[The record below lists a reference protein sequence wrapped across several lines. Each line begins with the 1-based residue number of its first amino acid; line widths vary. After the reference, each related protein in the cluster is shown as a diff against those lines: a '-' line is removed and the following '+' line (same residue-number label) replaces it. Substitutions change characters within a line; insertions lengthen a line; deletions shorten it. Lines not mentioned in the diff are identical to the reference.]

1 MEKLTTI
8 REQLEEHLRKH
19 GMTINRFADLS
30 GVNSGTLSNILNG
43 NRPISMQQL
52 DRITSGMG
60 LPDGYFYDLYIDECI
75 FHATPDWRRL
85 GPFLLRC
92 AELDKLDCLDRAIRM
107 TMDNV
112 AYAPMLFDMAETLFQ
127 EGKNEAAAILYQCVA
142 ESEKFQHSER
152 LALCQYRLFML
163 SLSEDQ
169 EANLQAAVSFEPY
182 IDRLDEGYQL
192 DAYVKLINVNLSL
205 NRWNKVK
212 NLAEK
217 MLQQAMVQYRYSKSS
232 KTTTVR
238 RNRRQPLIFYILYAY
253 LSLENYYNEARDYE
267 KALHFVSLYHDPDWV
282 IEPNAE
288 DTKIIEQFKEWAIAN
303 RYLHRLKAG
312 HVEVL
317 SEYVE
322 YISQRE
328 DEIFTAICNIMI
340 IANLN
345 RFNVDHILERFK
357 EYLVFKEQRNQIS
370 KVSNQV
376 TFSRFAR
383 LLTELGIYYLS
394 TQKYNNGIEYI
405 LKSLEN
411 CIAINSSNGMLRCMG
426 IFEEFRQF
434 ATDEA
439 QKHYKKLVSEVQKLN
454 DKKIG
459 LSISYL

>member
-182 IDRLDEGYQL
+182 IDRLDEGQQL
-192 DAYVKLINVNLSL
+192 EAYVELINVNSSL

-212 NLAEK
+212 SLAEK
-217 MLQQAMVQYRYSKSS
+217 MLQQAMAQYKYGKSPNY
-232 KTTTVR
+232 KKVLKQK
-238 RNRRQPLIFYILYAY
+238 QPIIFYILYAY
-253 LSLENYYNEARDYE
+253 LSIENFYSEEGDFD
-267 KALHFVSLYHDPDWV
+267 KALHFVSLYHEPDWIVETNEEELV
-282 IEPNAE
+282 IL
-288 DTKIIEQFKEWAIAN
+288 EQFKEWAIAN
-303 RYLHRLKAG
+303 RLLYRLMSGQVDA
-312 HVEVL
+312 L
-317 SEYVE
+317 TEYVE
-322 YISQRE
+322 YVAERE
-328 DEIFTAICNIMI
+328 SEIFTALCNIMI
-340 IANLN
+340 VANLY
-345 RFNVDHILERFK
+345 RLNVDHILERFK
-357 EYLVFKEQRNQIS
+357 NYLVYKEQRNHIA
-370 KVSNQV
+370 KVSSQV
-376 TFSRFAR
+376 TLSRFTR
-383 LLTELGIYYLS
+383 LLTELGIYYINS
-394 TQKYNNGIEYI
+394 KQFKKGIEYI
-405 LKSLEN
+405 LESLQN

-439 QKHYKKLVSEVQKLN
+439 LMKFKKLVSEVQKIN

>member
-217 MLQQAMVQYRYSKSS
+217 MLQQAMVLYKYNKSS
-232 KTTTVR
+232 SPTKTKEHKK
-238 RNRRQPLIFYILYAY
+238 PLVFYILYAY
-253 LSLENYYNEARDYE
+253 LSIENYYSEEMDFE
-267 KALHFVSLYHDPDWV
+267 KALHYVSLYHEPDWI
-282 IEPNAE
+282 IEKNE
-288 DTKIIEQFKEWAIAN
+288 EEREILEQFKEWAVAN
-303 RYLHRLKAG
+303 RYLYRLMAG
-312 HVEVL
+312 DVDVL
-317 SEYVE
+317 PEYVDYVAE
-322 YISQRE
+322 RE
-328 DEIFTAICNIMI
+328 SEIFTAVCNIMI
-340 IANLN
+340 VANLHKLD
-345 RFNVDHILERFK
+345 VDHILDRFGN
-357 EYLVFKEQRNQIS
+357 YLTYKEQKYHIA
-370 KVSNQV
+370 KASNQV
-376 TFSRFAR
+376 TLSRFTK
-383 LLTELGIYYLS
+383 LLSELGIYYLNS
-394 TQKYNNGIEYI
+394 SRFEKGIEYI
-405 LKSLEN
+405 LESLKS

-426 IFEEFRQF
+426 IFEQFRHL

-439 QKHYKKLVSEVQKLN
+439 QRQYKNLVSEVQKLN

>member
-192 DAYVKLINVNLSL
+192 DAYVKLINVNLFL
-205 NRWNKVK
+205 QRWKK
-212 NLAEK
+212 MGELAEK
-217 MLQQAMVQYRYSKSS
+217 MGEKAEIQYKQKDGLY
-232 KTTTVR
+232 
-238 RNRRQPLIFYILYAY
+238 RNQLNSNQPLIFYILYSY
-253 LSLENYYNEARDYE
+253 LIRAKVCSECGDYE
-267 KALHFVSLYHDPDWV
+267 RALSFVSLYSETEW
-282 IEPNAE
+282 IKEPQE
-288 DTKIIEQFKEWAIAN
+288 DENKIISQFRQWSIAN
-303 RYLHRLKAG
+303 RYLYRLMSG

-317 SEYVE
+317 NEYVD
-322 YISQRE
+322 YIANMK
-328 DEIFTAICNIMI
+328 DEIFPAICEIMI
-340 IANLN
+340 AANHFKLE
-345 RFNVDHILERFK
+345 VDHILERFN
-357 EYLVFKEQRNQIS
+357 EYLVYKEQKNMIGKIS
-370 KVSNQV
+370 EQV
-376 TFSRFAR
+376 TVDRYTR
-383 LLTELGIYYLS
+383 LLTELGIYYLN
-394 TQKYNNGIEYI
+394 KKDFKRGLDFI
-405 LKSLEN
+405 LDSMEN
-411 CIAINSSNGMLRCMG
+411 CIKINSTKGIVRCMG
-426 IFEEFRQF
+426 LFEMFRQNASLN
-434 ATDEA
+434 ATE
-439 QKHYKKLVSEVQKLN
+439 HYKILVSEVYKIN
-454 DKKIG
+454 EKKIG
-459 LSISYL
+459 SSIGYL

>member
-112 AYAPMLFDMAETLFQ
+112 AYAPMLFDMAESLFQ

-192 DAYVKLINVNLSL
+192 DAIKELINLNLSL
-205 NRWNKVK
+205 YRWDHVK
-212 NLAEK
+212 NLAIK
-217 MLQQAMVQYRYSKSS
+217 MGAKAKIQYDHHREML
-232 KTTTVR
+232 
-238 RNRRQPLIFYILYAY
+238 RNRETQLRPLIFYILYSYLVQGTVAY
-253 LSLENYYNEARDYE
+253 ERGEYDSALEY
-267 KALHFVSLYHDPDWV
+267 VSMYSDPQLLY
-282 IEPNAE
+282 EPNDE
-288 DTKIIEQFKEWAIAN
+288 ECQIIEQFKEWAEAN
-303 RYLHRLKAG
+303 RYLYKLMAG
-312 HVEVL
+312 NDEL
-317 SEYVE
+317 LIDYINYV
-322 YISQRE
+322 SKRE
-328 DEIFTAICNIMI
+328 GEIFYALCSIMI
-340 IANLN
+340 AANRYRLD
-345 RFNVDHILERFK
+345 VDHILQEFK
-357 EYLVFKEQRNQIS
+357 DYLVNKEQRNQIGT
-370 KVSNQV
+370 VTQQV
-376 TFSRFAR
+376 TTVRYTR
-383 LLTELGIYYLS
+383 LLAELGIYFLRSGRYD
-394 TQKYNNGIEYI
+394 KGIEYVLES
-405 LKSLEN
+405 LKNS
-411 CIAINSSNGMLRCMG
+411 IIINSDSGMIRCMG
-426 IFEEFRQF
+426 VYEQFRKHS
-434 ATDEA
+434 TKE
-439 QKHYKKLVSEVQKLN
+439 QKQKYKTLVEEVQILN
-454 DKKIG
+454 NKKIG
-459 LSISYL
+459 LSVSYR

>member
-182 IDRLDEGYQL
+182 IDRLDEEYQL
-192 DAYVKLINVNLSL
+192 DALKGLINLNVSL
-205 NRWNKVK
+205 HRWNHV
-212 NLAEK
+212 NVLARK
-217 MLQQAMVQYRYSKSS
+217 MGSKAKIQSSHNRKAYRSKE
-232 KTTTVR
+232 TRTRPV
-238 RNRRQPLIFYILYAY
+238 IFYILYSYLIQGAVAY
-253 LSLENYYNEARDYE
+253 EQGEYD
-267 KALHFVSLYHDPDWV
+267 KALEYVSMYSNPDL
-282 IEPNAE
+282 IDEPDDE
-288 DTKIIEQFKEWAIAN
+288 ERQIIEQFKDWAEAN
-303 RYLHRLKAG
+303 KYLYKLMAG
-312 HVEVL
+312 NDELLVD
-317 SEYVE
+317 YVH

-328 DEIFTAICNIMI
+328 DEIFNALCSIMI
-340 IANLN
+340 AANRYQLH
-345 RFNVDHILERFK
+345 VDHILERFK
-357 EYLVFKEQRNQIS
+357 EYLVLKEQRSHIGTIFS
-370 KVSNQV
+370 QV
-376 TFSRFAR
+376 TSDRYTR
-383 LLTELGIYYLS
+383 LLAELGIYYLCS
-394 TQKYNNGIEYI
+394 ERYEKGIEHI
-405 LKSLEN
+405 LESLKN
-411 CIAINSSNGMLRCMG
+411 SIIINSDSGMIRCMG
-426 IFEEFRQF
+426 LYEQFRRFSTKEQ
-434 ATDEA
+434 E
-439 QKHYKKLVSEVQKLN
+439 QKYKILVEEVQVLN
-454 DKKIG
+454 NKKIG
-459 LSISYL
+459 LSVTYR

>member
-192 DAYVKLINVNLSL
+192 DAYVKLINVNLFL
-205 NRWNKVK
+205 QRWQKMDE
-212 NLAEK
+212 LAEK
-217 MLQQAMVQYRYSKSS
+217 MGKKALIQYKQKESLF
-232 KTTTVR
+232 
-238 RNRRQPLIFYILYAY
+238 RNQFNSNQPLIFYILYAY
-253 LSLENYYNEARDYE
+253 LIRAKVCSECGDYE
-267 KALHFVSLYHDPDWV
+267 RALSFVSLYSETEWIKQPL
-282 IEPNAE
+282 E
-288 DTKIIEQFKEWAIAN
+288 DEYRIITQFRRWSVAN
-303 RYLHRLKAG
+303 RYLYRLMSG

-317 SEYVE
+317 DEYVD
-322 YISQRE
+322 YIANMK
-328 DEIFTAICNIMI
+328 DEIFPALCEIMI
-340 IANLN
+340 AANQYQLE
-345 RFNVDHILERFK
+345 VDHILERFN
-357 EYLVFKEQRNQIS
+357 EYLVYKEQKNTIGKIS
-370 KVSNQV
+370 EQV
-376 TFSRFAR
+376 TLDRYTR
-383 LLTELGIYYLS
+383 LLTELGIYYL
-394 TQKYNNGIEYI
+394 NE
-405 LKSLEN
+405 
-411 CIAINSSNGMLRCMG
+411 R
-426 IFEEFRQF
+426 F
-434 ATDEA
+434 A
-439 QKHYKKLVSEVQKLN
+439 V
-454 DKKIG
+454 I
-459 LSISYL
+459 

>member
-192 DAYVKLINVNLSL
+192 QAYVDLINVNLSL

-212 NLAEK
+212 SLAEK
-217 MLQQAMVQYRYSKSS
+217 MLQQATVQYKYSKSS
-232 KTTTVR
+232 NPPKKKEHK
-238 RNRRQPLIFYILYAY
+238 QPLVFYILYAY
-253 LSLENYYNEARDYE
+253 LSIENYYSETMDFKN
-267 KALHFVSLYHDPDWV
+267 ALYYVSLYHEPDWV
-282 IEPNAE
+282 VEPNNE
-288 DTKIIEQFKEWAIAN
+288 ECIILDQFKEWAVAN
-303 RYLHRLKAG
+303 RYLYRLMAG
-312 HVEVL
+312 HVDVL

-322 YISQRE
+322 YIAERE
-328 DEIFTAICNIMI
+328 SEIFTAVCNIMI
-340 IANLN
+340 AANQY
-345 RFNVDHILERFK
+345 RVNVDHILERFK
-357 EYLVFKEQRNQIS
+357 NYIVYKEQRNHIA

-376 TFSRFAR
+376 TLSRFTR
-383 LLTELGIYYLS
+383 LLSELGIYFLNS
-394 TQKYNNGIEYI
+394 RRFEKGIEYI
-405 LKSLEN
+405 LQSLEN

-426 IFEEFRQF
+426 IFEQFRQF
-434 ATDEA
+434 ATEEA
-439 QKHYKKLVSEVQKLN
+439 QQQYKKLVSEVQKIN

>member
-192 DAYVKLINVNLSL
+192 DAYVKLININLSL
-205 NRWNKVK
+205 NRLSKVK
-212 NLAEK
+212 ILAEK
-217 MLQQAMVQYRYSKSS
+217 MLQLATVQYKYSRSS
-232 KTTTVR
+232 KIT
-238 RNRRQPLIFYILYAY
+238 NKQGKKKPIISYILYAY
-253 LSLENYYNEARDYE
+253 LSIENFYSEERDYE
-267 KALHFVSLYHDPDWV
+267 KALHFVSLYDDPDWV
-282 IEPNAE
+282 VDPNE
-288 DTKIIEQFKEWAIAN
+288 EERVILVQFKEWAVAN
-303 RYLHRLKAG
+303 RYLYQLLAG
-312 HVEVL
+312 HVDVL

-322 YISQRE
+322 YIAERE
-328 DEIFTAICNIMI
+328 SEIFTAVCNIMI
-340 IANLN
+340 VANLYKL
-345 RFNVDHILERFK
+345 NVDHILERFK
-357 EYLVFKEQRNQIS
+357 DYLVYKEQTYS
-370 KVSNQV
+370 VAKVSNQV
-376 TFSRFAR
+376 TLSRFTR
-383 LLTELGIYYLS
+383 LLSELGLYYLNL
-394 TQKYNNGIEYI
+394 KRFEKGMEYI
-405 LKSLEN
+405 LESLKY

-426 IFEEFRQF
+426 IFEQFRQN

-439 QKHYKKLVSEVQKLN
+439 QQQYKKLVSEVQKIN